1 MPASSGHETASLEE
15 TMAEMDDKEL
25 FSSAMTDDPT
35 PETTEQ
41 PVERQEAPPQQD
53 GRPRDEHGRFVAPR
67 GAHEPEPQ
75 PEPQQPA
82 AQQPDPARDEG
93 AHVPSW
99 RLREER
105 EKAEAIERR
114 YNDERMQWQR
124 QLEMLQRQMPKPEP
138 APKPDWYENPDAAN
152 EYGTR
157 QLLTPLEQ
165 RIQAMEE
172 RAQAQ
177 LEYNS
182 RNYAFQQF
190 GEQAVRSAYDWT
202 ANGIRTQD
210 PEVVHAYNRAMQ
222 SPDPYGAMVQAYK
235 RASIVQQIEAAG
247 GPDKWREQ
255 QLASGQPQQQSRP
268 QQSSQPQGRVNLPP
282 SLRNTPSARS
292 GNDDDSSDTSD
303 AALFRQAM
311 R

>member
-1 MPASSGHETASLEE
+1 
-15 TMAEMDDKEL
+15 MAEMDDKEL
-25 FSSAMTDDPT
+25 FSSAMTDEPT

-41 PVERQEAPPQQD
+41 PVAQPEATPQQD
-53 GRPRDEHGRFVAPR
+53 GRPRDEHGRFAR
-67 GAHEPEPQ
+67 TEPEPQ
-75 PEPQQPA
+75 PEPQQPT
-82 AQQPDPARDEG
+82 AQQPDQARDE
-93 AHVPSW
+93 AQIPSW
-99 RLREER
+99 RLREMR
-105 EKAEAIERR
+105 EEKDAAVQR
-114 YNDERMQWQR
+114 YLETQR

-138 APKPDWYENPDAAN
+138 APKPDLYENPDAAI
-152 EYGTR
+152 EYGAR
-157 QLLTPLEQ
+157 QLLTPIEQ
-165 RIQAMEE
+165 RIRAMEE

-182 RNYAFQQF
+182 RNYAFQQY
-190 GEQAVRSAYDWT
+190 GEPTVRSAYDWT

-268 QQSSQPQGRVNLPP
+268 QPGQPQGSVTRLPP

-303 AALFRQAM
+303 AAMFRHAM

>member
-1 MPASSGHETASLEE
+1 
-15 TMAEMDDKEL
+15 MAEMDDKEL
-25 FSSAMTDDPT
+25 FSSAMTDEPT
-35 PETTEQ
+35 PETVTET
-41 PVERQEAPPQQD
+41 PAAPEQQPQQD
-53 GRPRDEHGRFVAPR
+53 GRPRDEHGRFAR
-67 GAHEPEPQ
+67 TEPEPQ
-75 PEPQQPA
+75 PEPQQPT
-82 AQQPDPARDEG
+82 AQQPDQAREEG

-138 APKPDWYENPDAAN
+138 TPKPDLYENPDAAI
-152 EYGTR
+152 EYGAR
-157 QLLTPLEQ
+157 QLLTPIEQ
-165 RIQAMEE
+165 RIRAMEE

-182 RNYAFQQF
+182 RNYAFQQY
-190 GEQAVRSAYDWT
+190 GEPTVRSAYDWT

-222 SPDPYGAMVQAYK
+222 SPDPYGAIVQAYK
-235 RASIVQQIEAAG
+235 RAELVHQIEQAG

-268 QQSSQPQGRVNLPP
+268 QPGQPQGSVTRLPP

-303 AALFRQAM
+303 AAMFRHAM